1 MHKSQSK
8 RPVSPWIKC
17 LQPVASWSQPRRL
30 CTPHWVRTDVRAST
44 LRLFLLTA
52 ARTKTAVCNPPHHV
66 CAMCK
71 TTYMHSKSQM
81 SGALSKNDPR
91 PGPHTC
97 HKQHCECRAT
107 QCPTEHS
114 DWLPL
119 SADMQLLMSKHP
131 LSTRQRCSTSLPL
144 CLQLLEPIDQ
154 F

>member
-1 MHKSQSK
+1 MHKSHCRNLSI
-8 RPVSPWIKC
+8 PWINN
-17 LQPVASWSQPRRL
+17 LQLVASWLPPRCI

-52 ARTKTAVCNPPHHV
+52 ARTKTAVCSPPHHA
-66 CAMCK
+66 CTMCK
-71 TTYMHSKSQM
+71 TTYMRSKSQM
-81 SGALSKNDPR
+81 SGAVSKTIHVLAC
-91 PGPHTC
+91 HTC

-119 SADMQLLMSKHP
+119 SADMQLLMPKHP
-131 LSTRQRCSTSLPL
+131 LSARQKCSTSLPS
-144 CLQLLEPIDQ
+144 CLQLLETIDQ